1 VHPLTHGT
9 RSQIGP
15 FPAPHKKS
23 PVEACQEE
31 AVTSSHLP
39 EFTARFNTPTARW
52 RTDQWWT
59 NEHDRRNRAECEHD
73 LRRPRLSALTRGAEM
88 RLGEHSQPGP
98 LSAGRA
104 RAADAV
110 STKFTPRLLVNSG
123 GRKSVGI
130 VGTDATNAAGF
141 QAQLDG
147 VEAGHVIK
155 PEARSHPDAEA
166 VPPMITH
173 HRDGLD
179 FVP

>member
-1 VHPLTHGT
+1 MVHPLTHGT

-59 NEHDRRNRAECEHD
+59 TNMTAAIA
-73 LRRPRLSALTRGAEM
+73 PSASTIYAGQGYPALTTGAEM
-88 RLGEHSQPGP
+88 RLGEHSEPGP

-104 RAADAV
+104 RAVDAV
-110 STKFTPRLLVNSG
+110 
-123 GRKSVGI
+123 
-130 VGTDATNAAGF
+130 
-141 QAQLDG
+141 
-147 VEAGHVIK
+147 
-155 PEARSHPDAEA
+155 
-166 VPPMITH
+166 
-173 HRDGLD
+173 
-179 FVP
+179 